1 MTKNNITLNLILS
14 TSSKAIG
21 IFSSFLMIPLLLKSL
36 GVEQYGIWVTV
47 SSVAAWLMF
56 FDFGL
61 GNSFKNIVA
70 TSDKNRI
77 QKEYYL
83 VFSLY
88 CYVALALL
96 LSVILFLVINHKELN
111 NSVTIIALYLP
122 LLILFPLQ
130 LFSFGVQGFRLVG
143 LNSILDTLRV
153 LIWLGFAVLYLS
165 YKNDNKLY
173 ILSLI
178 FVAATVLPQTIQLYI
193 FKKKCGF
200 SLKPSFLSLRLIIKE
215 ESFKLGLRFFIIQL
229 SSLVSFNLGNV
240 LVYNYFGSS
249 DVASYDVFNKVFL
262 AGLSIFNMTIAV
274 IWPEISKAYAD
285 RAIVKC
291 KKLYHV
297 LLLISLFFCAGVFIV
312 ALNFDLIL
320 KLLNV
325 DGLIVIDAN
334 LLWSVALLTCLQS
347 IAYCG
352 AVVLNAI
359 NKLNLQIYLAVASI
373 ILIYPLFHLMV
384 NMKIGLASYPFASG
398 LLVLIGAVL
407 YNLQSIRLLKVNC
420 ES

>member
-347 IAYCG
+347 ISYCW
-352 AVVLNAI
+352 AVVINAI